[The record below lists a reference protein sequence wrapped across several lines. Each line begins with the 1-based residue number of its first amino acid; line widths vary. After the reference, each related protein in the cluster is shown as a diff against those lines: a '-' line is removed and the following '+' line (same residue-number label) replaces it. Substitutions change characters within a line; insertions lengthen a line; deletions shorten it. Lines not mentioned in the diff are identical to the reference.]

1 MFFENGDSV
10 LSQRHVR
17 QDRKALALSRSPL
30 HLRGKLHSEALLLF
44 SCYNQ
49 NQLSS
54 WQEFWRVA
62 KRCVLKVAGMC
73 IPLNIPQTDRL
84 SSLVAEGPSF
94 WNCWSFYP
102 TLSGLSSLLSNAPVA

>member
-10 LSQRHVR
+10 LSQRHICW
-17 QDRKALALSRSPL
+17 DRKALALSGSPL
-30 HLRGKLHSEALLLF
+30 HLRGKLHSEACLHF

-73 IPLNIPQTDRL
+73 IPLNISQMDSS

-94 WNCWSFYP
+94 WDC
-102 TLSGLSSLLSNAPVA
+102 